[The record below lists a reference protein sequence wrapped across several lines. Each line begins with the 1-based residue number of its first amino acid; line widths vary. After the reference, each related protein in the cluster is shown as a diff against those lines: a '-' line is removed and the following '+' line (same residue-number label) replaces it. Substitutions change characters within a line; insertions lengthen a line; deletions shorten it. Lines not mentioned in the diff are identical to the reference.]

1 MQNWLIVRNKAA
13 ERMANLG
20 IESKFAEEWN
30 STAEDYHV
38 YPNFRSFRI
47 GSHGRDAVLFLPC
60 VSPLQTAYL
69 YLLAPENHTWKVSD
83 KLELDCHYDDKVSFE
98 IAAIRDPQRNEIQVH
113 HSCVGHGTGYW
124 EQHFSV
130 YAVNGSKFKL
140 EMETEELLHDFPA
153 GGNPLELDRYSTFTL
168 IPIAG
173 SHTKAIEET
182 RSQVRNG
189 KFTVQRRQFRWNP
202 VHASYEPS
210 PFTSVEAAAISR

>member
-1 MQNWLIVRNKAA
+1 MISRVFFALVLLLMGLNLYSQQPAPIQEQTATQQFDAKAADEKPPSDLNEDYRMQNWLIVRNKAA

-130 YAVNGSKFKL
+130 YAVN
-140 EMETEELLHDFPA
+140 
-153 GGNPLELDRYSTFTL
+153 
-168 IPIAG
+168 
-173 SHTKAIEET
+173 
-182 RSQVRNG
+182 
-189 KFTVQRRQFRWNP
+189 
-202 VHASYEPS
+202 
-210 PFTSVEAAAISR
+210 